1 MGKEKKRICRIS
13 ESCFDFKNGDFSPK
27 KKKNGKSKEYISFKV
42 GHNFMVALQRFAA
55 KREVKVKSFI

>member
-1 MGKEKKRICRIS
+1 MGAEKKRICKFQKAVSTLKMAI
-13 ESCFDFKNGDFSPK
+13 FLQ